1 MIEMMRLIRLCYESL
16 YDDEGKERDEPNGF
30 LYKRK
35 LDQERIEFL
44 RCFYRL
50 ILNPKVL
57 SENTRI
63 FIRSGEGSIKQ
74 VVHQYNLSIM
84 NESTKKPIKAS
95 TMNSSLVYDVNR
107 KLLVWFDKDML
118 DNIVLGRQVD
128 INRYYAK
135 LYRVEQL
142 IICKQSMLDNILL
155 DLSRSEYREELSDQD
170 FDELIMII
178 APFIKSHVRF
188 IEQNILNSYV
198 GYLNFLA
205 AGKLTTDLQKE
216 HYRRLSEFLLV

>member
-1 MIEMMRLIRLCYESL
+1 MRLIRQCYASL
-16 YDDEGKERDEPNGF
+16 YDEEGSERSEPKGF

-74 VVHQYNLSIM
+74 VVHQYNMSIM
-84 NESTKKPIKAS
+84 NNTTKKPIKAS
-95 TMNSSLVYDVNR
+95 TMNSSLVYDVSK
-107 KLLVWFDKDML
+107 KLLVWFNKDML
-118 DNIVLGRQVD
+118 DNIVLGREID
-128 INRYYAK
+128 IDQYYLK
-135 LYRVEQL
+135 LHHVERL
-142 IICKQSMLDNILL
+142 ILCKQSMLDNILL
-155 DLSRSEYREELSDQD
+155 DLSRSEYREELSDQN
-170 FDELIMII
+170 FDELIMTI
-178 APFIKSHVRF
+178 APYIKSHVQF

-205 AGKLTTDLQKE
+205 TGKITTEQQKE
-216 HYRRLSEFLLV
+216 HYRRLSEFLSV